1 MKLKIFVSLL
11 IFLFALPLIAAP
23 PQQGKI
29 SNSGN
34 SLTVDNTT
42 LIDVNRILMFV
53 TNHGNFG
60 RDLGGT
66 FGYDY
71 GTWYPYSGNIDDY
84 YNHTIFGNFSPNY
97 ASGLWVGGT
106 DSITGNTLV
115 TIAEYSDEYVPGPM
129 SGGTFIP
136 DNVNFRNFKLYK
148 DSLYSNPNQDY
159 LDYMEYAVPDQGAPV
174 WTLEASDYWNDQM
187 VDATVDTTV
196 TPADTTFD
204 TLLIWVDPVTSDSSV
219 IGKLGDPQLF
229 GDQFIWSVYND
240 ADASQHTNM
249 STAPLGIEVKQAVF
263 GWKSDDPLGDIVV
276 IRYSI
281 YNKGNRTIENTNFS
295 VWCDPDLGQATDD
308 FVGCDTLTGLGFVW
322 NDNPTDQS
330 YTNQAV
336 PSMGFDFLQGP
347 LVAKT
352 SSDQPDGKMWGKT
365 YTDSTNLGMESFNKY
380 TNGTDPVGEV
390 QAYNYML
397 GLTRDGAAYVYN
409 GQELKYVLS
418 GDPVSGQGD
427 IDVASADRRWM
438 QSTGPLTFRPGDS
451 TEIYVAM
458 VLGQAVNNKVSI
470 SLMRFHD
477 RFAQLT
483 YDNDWRRIAPPAA
496 PILNSFQDENSV
508 TIAWNDTSEVDPG
521 SYPFEGYL
529 IYQGETKTGPWHKIT
544 AFDIDNTIE
553 DVFDETFNPS
563 AASFEYVKVKDGDNF
578 GIKRSITI
586 TDDIINGG
594 HLNNLTE
601 YHFKVE
607 AYAVN
612 NDAPVGFRT
621 TTSSATISLTP
632 QMTVQDIT
640 YEYDA
645 EETVEVTHSEGV
657 SDGIIT
663 VTVINPDSLT
673 GHTYQVVFVDTLG
686 IVVDTTVPDPIN
698 DPGVFVIDSINIAW
712 HLIDVTA
719 GDTVLAWQTN
729 QDGSED
735 YPIVNGFQIKV
746 SGPAL
751 GFKSF
756 QCVANAGGVI
766 DPPESAGAPWYGYPV
781 PTGVDP
787 DGYVTDG
794 QQVGEGAWLFAT
806 GDNGGT
812 NGGGNRGS
820 YAAFL
825 SRTFR
830 DDPDRIARLG
840 IYDWEMRFTGSND
853 NPGVNGGYVIEA
865 FTTGMAYWAPF
876 ELWRTGVGTP
886 DDPSDDLRLIP
897 WDIGDGGDSLYY
909 MSNWGTD
916 SIVVDSSVSP
926 PDTTFFGNNG
936 YEHSISGGDN
946 DPYTDWVYWKIPVD
960 GNGDPYVSGSAGYQ
974 VFEDAAI
981 ADPTMAAWEYNE
993 LAVMDRTV
1001 LVNWNGGVQP
1011 PFNQAL
1017 PEQGTVFRF
1026 LTGKPNAP
1034 TDVFSF
1040 TTSAP
1045 GQLVNKN
1052 ESMLDAITTVPNPFY
1067 LFNDYSKS
1075 PGVYVVKFHHL
1086 PTLCTISI
1094 YNLAG
1099 ELVKTIEKNDA
1110 STAIADWDVLT
1121 DNGLPVAS
1129 GIYVYVVDAPGYGQ
1143 KVGKMAI
1150 FVEQEVLKIY

>member
-29 SNSGN
+29 SNIGN

-71 GTWYPYSGNIDDY
+71 GTWYPYTGNIEDY
-84 YNHTIFGNFSPNY
+84 YNHTIFANFSPNY
-97 ASGLWVGGT
+97 ASGLWIGGT
-106 DSITGNTLV
+106 DSITGDTLV

-129 SGGTFIP
+129 SGGTFMA
-136 DNVNFRNFKLYK
+136 DDVNFRNFKLYK

-159 LDYMEYAVPDQGAPV
+159 LDYMEFAVPDQGAPV
-174 WTLEASDYWNDQM
+174 WTLDGYDFM
-187 VDATVDTTV
+187 VDSLGDTLVIKVDEEVSPPDTTV
-196 TPADTTFD
+196 F
-204 TLLIWVDPVTSDSSV
+204 
-219 IGKLGDPQLF
+219 GKLGDPQVL
-229 GDQFIWSVYND
+229 GDEFIWSVYND

-249 STAPLGIEVKQAVF
+249 STAPLGLEVKQAVY
-263 GWKSDDPLGDIVV
+263 GWKSDDAKGDIVF
-276 IRYSI
+276 IRYKI
-281 YNKGNRTIENTNFS
+281 FNKGSRVIENASFS
-295 VWCDPDLGQATDD
+295 IWCDPDLGQASDD
-308 FVGCDTLTGLGFVW
+308 FVGCDTTLGLGFVY
-322 NDNPTDQS
+322 NETKTDQS
-330 YTNQAV
+330 YSMGAV

-347 LVAKT
+347 LVPKT
-352 SSDQPDGKMWGKT
+352 DPSQPDGKMWGKT

-380 TNGTDPVGEV
+380 INGTDPDDEV
-390 QAYNYML
+390 QAYNYMR
-397 GLTRDGAAYVYN
+397 GLTRDGQPYVYN
-409 GQELKYVLS
+409 GQELSYVLS
-418 GDPVSGQGD
+418 GDPVASTGD
-427 IDVASADRRWM
+427 LDVASADRRWM

-458 VLGQAVNNKVSI
+458 VLGQANDNITSI
-470 SLMRFHD
+470 SLMKFND
-477 RFAQLT
+477 RVAQKL
-483 YDNDWRRIAPPAA
+483 YDDDWKAIEDPAPPA
-496 PILNSFQDENSV
+496 LNWFQDENSV
-508 TIAWNDTSEVDPG
+508 SIAWNDTSEVDHG
-521 SYPFEGYL
+521 SYPFEGYT
-529 IYQGETKTGPWHKIT
+529 IYQGETKTGPWVRVANFDLNNTIKDVVDEQFNPVT
-544 AFDIDNTIE
+544 AFPEIVRIVEGTNSGVI
-553 DVFDETFNPS
+553 
-563 AASFEYVKVKDGDNF
+563 
-578 GIKRSITI
+578 RHITL
-586 TDDIINGG
+586 TDDVVNGG
-594 HLNNLTE
+594 KLRNLTE
-601 YHFKVE
+601 YHYKVE
-607 AYAVN
+607 AYCISPNAALGLKKTN
-612 NDAPVGFRT
+612 A
-621 TTSSATISLTP
+621 SSNISLTP
-632 QMTVQDIT
+632 QMTVQDIV
-640 YEYDA
+640 YEDNVDDA
-645 EETVEVTHSEGV
+645 LEVTHASGV

-663 VTVINPDSLT
+663 PVVMNPDSLT
-673 GHTYQVVFVDTLG
+673 GHTYQVVFADTLG
-686 IVVDTTVPDPIN
+686 IVIDTTVPDPIN

-712 HLIDVTA
+712 HLIDVTT

-756 QCVANAGGVI
+756 QCVANAAGVI

-820 YAAFL
+820 YDAFL

-853 NPGVNGGYVIEA
+853 NPGVNGGYVLEA
-865 FTTGMAYWAPF
+865 FTSGMAYWAPF
-876 ELWRTGVGTP
+876 ELWRTGIGTP

-897 WDIGDGGDSLYY
+897 WIFGDGGDSLYY
-909 MSNWGTD
+909 MSSYGSAADDNCG
-916 SIVVDSSVSP
+916 P
-926 PDTTFFGNNG
+926 GG
-936 YEHSISGGDN
+936 CEHSISGGDN
-946 DPYTDWVYWKIPVD
+946 DPYTDWIYWAIPADASGNLAETGVD
-960 GNGDPYVSGSAGYQ
+960 SAYM
-974 VFEDAAI
+974 VFENAAI

-993 LAVMDRTV
+993 LRVMDRTV
-1001 LVNWNGGVQP
+1001 LVNWNGGIQP

-1017 PEQGTVFRF
+1017 PEEGTVFRF

-1045 GQLVNKN
+1045 GQLTAKN
-1052 ESMLDAITTVPNPFY
+1052 EGMLDAITTVPNPFY
-1067 LFNDYSKS
+1067 LFDDYSKS
-1075 PGVYVVKFHHL
+1075 PGVSIVKFHHL